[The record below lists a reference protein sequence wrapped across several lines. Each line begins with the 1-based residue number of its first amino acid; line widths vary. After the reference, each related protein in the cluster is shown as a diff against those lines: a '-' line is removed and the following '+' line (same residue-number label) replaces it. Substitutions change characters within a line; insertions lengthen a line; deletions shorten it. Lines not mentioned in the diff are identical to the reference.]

1 MLLILDYLFQIIYFL
16 RIVLTSFLFF
26 FVFYSFFALGSLYE
40 SHGLHT
46 DAVKVHPPPIQKNI
60 TYVHTNLMYESS
72 VF

>member
-26 FVFYSFFALGSLYE
+26 FFFYRFFALGSLYE

-46 DAVKVHPPPIQKNI
+46 DAVKVHPPIQKNI

>member
-26 FVFYSFFALGSLYE
+26 FVFYRFFALGSLYE

-46 DAVKVHPPPIQKNI
+46 DAVKVHPPPPQSKK
-60 TYVHTNLMYESS
+60 TSHMFTQT
-72 VF
+72 

>member
-26 FVFYSFFALGSLYE
+26 FVFYRFFALGSLYE

-46 DAVKVHPPPIQKNI
+46 DAVKVHPPRPQSKK
-60 TYVHTNLMYESS
+60 TSHMFTQT
-72 VF
+72 